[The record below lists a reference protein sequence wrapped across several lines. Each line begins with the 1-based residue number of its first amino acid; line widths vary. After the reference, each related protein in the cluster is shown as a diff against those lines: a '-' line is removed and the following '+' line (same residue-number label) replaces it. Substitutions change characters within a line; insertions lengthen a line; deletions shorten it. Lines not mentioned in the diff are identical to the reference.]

1 MRRDARMLAA
11 LFERS
16 MGPGEAWEVF
26 RDLVRGGRGGPRR
39 APRRGRQEARARG
52 PLPGVRRPLRRA
64 RRPRAHLAP
73 PRRLA
78 VRDLRPLRRAEDGL
92 PRARRGDRARALG
105 GSPELAPRRPPRGPG
120 ARGPRAG
127 VDRRGGGRGAR
138 RGRPRAQGHARAR
151 RRAGQG
157 VGRPLGRRA
166 RRHRRDQPGEG
177 PHLHTRHARPRR
189 QEMRTA
195 RPTAAIG
202 LRAPHVRPDLR
213 PPGATGRRPPRPP
226 ATCRAPSPPASRRR
240 CRRRRRPQAAPAS
253 RGSSRGRRT
262 G

>member
-78 VRDLRPLRRAEDGL
+78 VRDLRALRRAEDGL

-105 GSPELAPRRPPRGPG
+105 GPPELTPRRPPRGPG

-127 VDRRGGGRGAR
+127 STAGAADGAPVGDDHGPRDMLGRAVAQARGSADHSDAGRVGTGETSRAKGHTYIPAMPGPDGRRCAR
-138 RGRPRAQGHARAR
+138 RGRRQRLGSAPRTC
-151 RRAGQG
+151 
-157 VGRPLGRRA
+157 GR
-166 RRHRRDQPGEG
+166 
-177 PHLHTRHARPRR
+177 T
-189 QEMRTA
+189 
-195 RPTAAIG
+195 
-202 LRAPHVRPDLR
+202 
-213 PPGATGRRPPRPP
+213 
-226 ATCRAPSPPASRRR
+226 
-240 CRRRRRPQAAPAS
+240 
-253 RGSSRGRRT
+253 
-262 G
+262 